1 MFANSRAVSSNQSGV
16 HNDLDKVVRKH
27 LASVWQ
33 APIADHDRAAF
44 EQARA
49 WRGDSG
55 HDRALMLDSG
65 CGTGRSSVLLAHAN
79 PDALVI
85 GVDQSANR
93 LERGGRRWLQPPE
106 NLLFLRADCTGLW
119 RLMQQAGWQLAR
131 HQILYPNP
139 WPKSAHLKR
148 RWQGH
153 PVWPSVLTL
162 GGELELRSN
171 WPVYLEEV
179 QGALAISG
187 INAVLAPLA
196 VDGEA
201 ATDFEEKY
209 LASGQTVWQL
219 TASLAR
225 D

>member
-1 MFANSRAVSSNQSGV
+1 MSGIPNNGWV
-16 HNDLDKVVRKH
+16 L
-27 LASVWQ
+27 
-33 APIADHDRAAF
+33 IADGEKALFLRNLTDETDPNF
-44 EQARA
+44 EIVRQESQ
-49 WRGDSG
+49 D
-55 HDRALMLDSG
+55 
-65 CGTGRSSVLLAHAN
+65 N
-79 PDALVI
+79 PKDI
-85 GVDQSANR
+85 DQSANR
-93 LERGGRRWLQPPE
+93 LERGGRRWLQPPD

-119 RLMQQAGWQLAR
+119 RLVQQAGWQLAR

-153 PVWPSVLTL
+153 PVWPSVLAL

-179 QGALAISG
+179 QAALAISE
-187 INAVLAPLA
+187 IDALLAPLA
-196 VDGEA
+196 VYGEA

>member
-44 EQARA
+44 EQASA
-49 WRGDSG
+49 WRGDGG

-93 LERGGRRWLQPPE
+93 LERGGRRWLQPPD

-119 RLMQQAGWQLAR
+119 RLMQQANWQLAR

-153 PVWPSVLTL
+153 PVWPSVLAL

-179 QGALAISG
+179 QATLAISE
-187 INAVLAPLA
+187 IDAVLAPLA
-196 VDGEA
+196 GDGEA

-209 LASGQTVWQL
+209 LASGQAIWQL
-219 TASLAR
+219 TASLIV